1 MLSGFPTIARTTSTA
16 LLTGLILLG
25 CGDGAGKGAQEPPP
39 FVPPAAELQAA
50 KDPKFKPLIAAIL
63 ARHAADDALGAYRGS
78 IGDDMDEAQ
87 RAEFNR
93 LFGVVQASS
102 KPIGDFV
109 NRESWSDDDRVVM
122 DLIMSLPLDQLKSL
136 K

>member
-1 MLSGFPTIARTTSTA
+1 MVRAKARKSHRHSCHPQQSCRPRR
-16 LLTGLILLG
+16 I
-25 CGDGAGKGAQEPPP
+25 
-39 FVPPAAELQAA
+39 
-50 KDPKFKPLIAAIL
+50 